1 MSKTAIIMIIVAVY
15 VAVMVIISI
24 MSAKKA
30 QTLTAFVVGGRKAG
44 AWMSAFSYGTTYFSA
59 VLFIGYAGKSGF
71 QFGGWA
77 TLIGIA
83 NAVLGSYLA
92 WKVLAEKTRKY
103 TRRLKI
109 KSMPQFFEKRY
120 NSKILRLFTVAV
132 IFIFMLP
139 YSASVYSGLSYLCES
154 VFNISYEFIMMLIA
168 VIAGLYLIIGGYG
181 ATLIADFFQGIIM
194 IGGMIL
200 MTLYVVNSND
210 VGGFSGL
217 IENSKKFFE
226 TSSIFPTN
234 GQMIINLLG
243 LVFLTSVGTWGMP
256 QMIHKFYGI
265 SDKKA
270 IKKGTIVSTV
280 FALIIS
286 GGSYFVGGL
295 SRFFFDKEPS
305 GGYDTII
312 PQMLTKTLPDVLL
325 GIILVLVLSASI
337 STLSGITLTSCSSV
351 SMDFIGHL
359 KKDMDRKNILIITRV
374 LCFLFIAF
382 SYAIAYFKIPII
394 NLMAFSWG
402 TISGGFLA
410 PYMLGLHWKKM
421 NKIGAYAGMIGGIS
435 INLVLSALK
444 VFESPVCGVIAMAAS
459 FILCFIGTKIGES
472 CGLNTKEE
480 EKFFTED
487 LTLENN

>member
-1 MSKTAIIMIIVAVY
+1 MIKTTIIMIIVAVY
-15 VAVMVIISI
+15 IAAMVVISI
-24 MSAKKA
+24 ISAKKA

-83 NAVLGSYLA
+83 NAILGSYLA

-120 NSKILRLFTVAV
+120 NSGILRLFTVGI
-132 IFIFMLP
+132 IFVFMLP

-154 VFNISYEFIMMLIA
+154 VFNIPYAFIMMLIA

-181 ATLIADFFQGIIM
+181 ATLIADFFQGIVM
-194 IGGMIL
+194 LVGMIL
-200 MTLYVVNSND
+200 MVFFVINSEN

-217 IENSKKFFE
+217 IENSSKFFD
-226 TSSIFPTN
+226 TSVEFTSKT
-234 GQMIINLLG
+234 QMITSLLG

-256 QMIHKFYGI
+256 QMIHKFYGVA
-265 SDKKA
+265 DKKA

-280 FALIIS
+280 FALIIA
-286 GGSYFVGGL
+286 GGSYFTGGL
-295 SRFFFDKEPS
+295 SKFFFDKEPL

-312 PQMLTKTLPDVLL
+312 PQMLIKTLPNALL

-351 SMDFIGHL
+351 SMDLIGHL
-359 KKDMDRKNILIITRV
+359 NKNIDRKKLLVITRI
-374 LCFLFIAF
+374 LCFIFIAF
-382 SYAIAYFKIPII
+382 SYLIAYFKIPII

-421 NKIGAYAGMIGGIS
+421 NKVGAYFGMIGGVF
-435 INLVLSALK
+435 INLILSGAK
-444 VFESPVCGVIAMAAS
+444 VFESSICGVIAMASS
-459 FILCFIGTKIGES
+459 FVLCFVGTKIGEA
-472 CGLNTKEE
+472 CGLDISEE
-480 EKFFTED
+480 QKFFTED
-487 LTLENN
+487 LTLESK